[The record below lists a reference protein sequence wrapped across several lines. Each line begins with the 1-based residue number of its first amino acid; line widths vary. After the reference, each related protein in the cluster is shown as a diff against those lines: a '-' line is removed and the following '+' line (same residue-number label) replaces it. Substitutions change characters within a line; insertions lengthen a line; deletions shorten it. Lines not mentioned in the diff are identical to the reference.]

1 MYIFIM
7 ISKEHKSNYLNF
19 ITSVPD
25 NYSEDKKY
33 KIMILM
39 HGFGASMY
47 DLLNLAPSINHNDFI
62 YVFPN
67 APLEMKLG
75 FNQTG
80 YAWFPIE
87 SQNYQESSKLLN
99 KTIDEALGMFNSN
112 EIYIGGFSQGGM
124 MAVHAGLFSEKEYQG
139 VIALS
144 AKIID
149 ANDLIIKK
157 NKPEN
162 TQLFISHGR
171 FDSIISINDS
181 FYMKKKL
188 EDLGFK
194 ISFNEYE
201 MGHEIN
207 PQVLNDLS
215 EWITKN

>member
-67 APLEMKLG
+67 APLEIELG

-87 SQNYQESSKLLN
+87 SQNYQESSKLLH
-99 KTIDEALGMFNSN
+99 KTIDEALSMFNSN
-112 EIYIGGFSQGGM
+112 QIYIGGFSQGGM
-124 MAVHAGLFSEKEYQG
+124 MAIHSGLFSEKEYSG

-144 AKIID
+144 SKLINSNELKIQ
-149 ANDLIIKK
+149 K
-157 NKPEN
+157 NKPNN
-162 TQLFISHGR
+162 TKLFISHGR
-171 FDSIISINDS
+171 FDSIIDIQEGIS
-181 FYMKKKL
+181 MKNILK
-188 EDLGFK
+188 ELGFK
-194 ISFNEYE
+194 ITFNEYE
-201 MGHEIN
+201 MAHEISA
-207 PQVLNDLS
+207 QVIKDLS
-215 EWITKN
+215 DWISK